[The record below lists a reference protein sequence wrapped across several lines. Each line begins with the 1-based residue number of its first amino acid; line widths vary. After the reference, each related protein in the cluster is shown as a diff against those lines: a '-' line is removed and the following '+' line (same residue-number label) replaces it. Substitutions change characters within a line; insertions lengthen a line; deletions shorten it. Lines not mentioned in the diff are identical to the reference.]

1 MALLRYDKLEQS
13 QFRRSV
19 KRRIQQLYF
28 FFISSSVTLA
38 IHQGQMF
45 KNEWGLS
52 RRERKSWWWG
62 RAGDGGELETE
73 RCPHVIRLAA
83 GYIDLVM
90 DDNREIKT
98 NMPLSAQPWKRECE
112 TARPRDSKNVAG
124 RCNWWGCGTDQL
136 FVTAGWSHH
145 KMSNK
150 WIIRS
155 YAALHTVCIIVALLC
170 PGNRWLH
177 CDWPQPVQEG
187 DQPPALCGVKGHLVH
202 RRNWC
207 HWGWVWP
214 EREVQDSHTR

>member
-1 MALLRYDKLEQS
+1 MQQLCFKLKECPFGKNTLVALLRYDELEQS

-19 KRRIQQLYF
+19 KRHIQQLYF

-112 TARPRDSKNVAG
+112 TARPRDSMNAAE
-124 RCNWWGCGTDQL
+124 RCNWRGCGTDQL
-136 FVTAGWSHH
+136 FVTAEW
-145 KMSNK
+145 N
-150 WIIRS
+150 
-155 YAALHTVCIIVALLC
+155 
-170 PGNRWLH
+170 
-177 CDWPQPVQEG
+177 
-187 DQPPALCGVKGHLVH
+187 
-202 RRNWC
+202 
-207 HWGWVWP
+207 
-214 EREVQDSHTR
+214 HTRWAINELLDHTLPCTLFA